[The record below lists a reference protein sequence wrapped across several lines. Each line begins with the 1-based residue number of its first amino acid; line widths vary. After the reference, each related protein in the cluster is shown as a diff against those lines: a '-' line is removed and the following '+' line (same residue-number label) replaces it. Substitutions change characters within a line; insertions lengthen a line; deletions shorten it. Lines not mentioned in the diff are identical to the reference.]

1 MVQNERGSP
10 ETGVH
15 TVQGSQAM
23 KITSYANKGQRLLA
37 VAGLVV
43 MITVWSTK
51 ESFSSMYYVIV
62 TT

>member
-1 MVQNERGSP
+1 
-10 ETGVH
+10 
-15 TVQGSQAM
+15 M
-23 KITSYANKGQRLLA
+23 KVTTHANKGHRLLA
-37 VAGLVV
+37 MAGLVV

>member
-1 MVQNERGSP
+1 MVRDQGRDP

-15 TVQGSQAM
+15 TVQGVQAM
-23 KITSYANKGQRLLA
+23 KITSHANKGHRLLA
-37 VAGLVV
+37 MAGLVV